1 MMGRSRG
8 ERRRRERK
16 KKERERE
23 RRIEIRLAWLTQS
36 FFFSFIFRRT
46 NSKNKKN
53 QKCSFFLY
61 IFKDLFEK
69 ESIFLKWWISDFSRR
84 V

>member
-46 NSKNKKN
+46 NIRVVVW
-53 QKCSFFLY
+53 Y
-61 IFKDLFEK
+61 ILVYK
-69 ESIFLKWWISDFSRR
+69 S
-84 V
+84 